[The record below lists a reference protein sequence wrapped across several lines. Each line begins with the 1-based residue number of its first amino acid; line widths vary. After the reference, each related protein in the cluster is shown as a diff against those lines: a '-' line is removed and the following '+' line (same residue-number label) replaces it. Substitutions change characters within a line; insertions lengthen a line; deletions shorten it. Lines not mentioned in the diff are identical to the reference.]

1 MADFPMSPPLLGKLN
16 FGAGCL
22 ALFAGGGGGG
32 GCAPLDF
39 PLPAP
44 LPAAGAAGAA
54 GVANAAGAAAATGFG
69 GEGVLALKPSAEVLA
84 DLEAVVSQG
93 RPSLQVDR
101 GGAEIS
107 WALLVF
113 AGVANAAGARAA
125 VATTAAAA
133 TGFGGEGV
141 CGTEAIGRGVGR
153 S

>member
-1 MADFPMSPPLLGKLN
+1 VERCGNRLEYNSTHVKTRPKVAAGCLFGGPTLRRAVPLRIAASMADFPMSPPLLGKLN

-54 GVANAAGAAAATGFG
+54 GVANAAGAAAA
-69 GEGVLALKPSAEVLA
+69 
-84 DLEAVVSQG
+84 
-93 RPSLQVDR
+93 
-101 GGAEIS
+101 
-107 WALLVF
+107 
-113 AGVANAAGARAA
+113 
-125 VATTAAAA
+125 AAA